1 MRRAIPLH
9 KSDSPYSDH
18 TKKQAMHWS
27 LYQLFPYFTAMTAQR
42 GDIGHAD
49 EYAARSSFAPGFVML
64 YDVTSNDENFK
75 AQIRRNC
82 EQWRKI
88 SGYFDKEYVPLT
100 KWSNDSAKWIAWQFM
115 DVEKGEGLIQAYRR
129 ENCPQPHLTVK
140 LYGIEPEGIYELDDL
155 NCKRRFLGSEL
166 ENFTIT
172 LEPRA
177 SAQIIIKRI
186 L

>member
-1 MRRAIPLH
+1 
-9 KSDSPYSDH
+9 
-18 TKKQAMHWS
+18 
-27 LYQLFPYFTAMTAQR
+27 MTAQR
-42 GDIGHAD
+42 GDISHAD

-75 AQIRRNC
+75 AQIRRHC

-140 LYGIEPEGIYELDDL
+140 LYGIEPKSIYELDDL
-155 NCKRRFLGSEL
+155 SCKRCFLGSEL